1 MKLFSWWALALGLC
15 MSTWATTLK
24 PLSTD
29 DQIRDAAMI
38 FRGRVQSVD
47 VAQKASGQGSLIVS
61 TVQFVP
67 LAIYK
72 GNVPAVV
79 KLEFPGGKI
88 GDVQMKV
95 AGIPEFQV
103 GQEYVLFVS
112 GDQSRICP
120 VVGWSE
126 GSLKVDR
133 QTSAAGKINVS
144 STAGGVLE
152 SADARSRASGP
163 RSIDLPEF
171 ESRLRARI
179 DEVAKS
185 SK

>member
-1 MKLFSWWALALGLC
+1 MKLFPWWALALGLC
-15 MSTWATTLK
+15 MSAWATTLK

-38 FRGRVQSVD
+38 FRGRVQSID
-47 VAQKASGQGSLIVS
+47 VAWKFRGQSKIIAS
-61 TVQFVP
+61 TVQFTP

-72 GNVPAVV
+72 GNVPSVV

-88 GDVQMKV
+88 GDVEMKV
-95 AGIPEFQV
+95 AGIPQFQI

-112 GDQSRICP
+112 GDQTRACP

-133 QTSAAGKINVS
+133 QTSAVGQVELS
-144 STAGGVLE
+144 DTAGGVLE
-152 SADARSRASGP
+152 SQNARSRAGGP
-163 RSIDLPEF
+163 RSVDLSEF
-171 ESRLRARI
+171 EGQLRARI
-179 DEVAKS
+179 DQVSKS

>member
-1 MKLFSWWALALGLC
+1 MKLFSWWVLALGLC
-15 MSTWATTLK
+15 MSAWGTTLK
-24 PLSTD
+24 PISTD

-38 FRGRVQSVD
+38 FRGRVQSID
-47 VAQKASGQGSLIVS
+47 VAWKSRGQGKIIAS
-61 TVQFVP
+61 TVQFTP
-67 LAIYK
+67 LAVYK
-72 GNVPAVV
+72 GDVPSVV

-88 GDVQMKV
+88 GDVEMKV

-112 GDQSRICP
+112 GDQSRACP

-133 QTSAAGKINVS
+133 QTSAAGQVEVS
-144 STAGGVLE
+144 STAGGVLD
-152 SADARSRASGP
+152 SLNARSRVGGP
-163 RSIDLPEF
+163 RSVDLSDF
-171 ESRLRARI
+171 EGRLRSRI
-179 DEVAKS
+179 DQISQS

>member
-1 MKLFSWWALALGLC
+1 MKLFPWWALALGLC
-15 MSTWATTLK
+15 MSAWATTLK

-47 VAQKASGQGSLIVS
+47 VARKATGQGSIIVS
-61 TVQFVP
+61 TVQFTP
-67 LAIYK
+67 LAVYK
-72 GNVPAVV
+72 GDVPAVV

-88 GDVQMKV
+88 GDVEMKV

-112 GDQSRICP
+112 GDQSRVCP

-133 QTSAAGKINVS
+133 QTSAAGQVEVS
-144 STAGGVLE
+144 STAGGVLD
-152 SADARSRASGP
+152 SLNARSRAGGP
-163 RSIDLPEF
+163 RSVDLSDF

-179 DEVAKS
+179 DQVSKS